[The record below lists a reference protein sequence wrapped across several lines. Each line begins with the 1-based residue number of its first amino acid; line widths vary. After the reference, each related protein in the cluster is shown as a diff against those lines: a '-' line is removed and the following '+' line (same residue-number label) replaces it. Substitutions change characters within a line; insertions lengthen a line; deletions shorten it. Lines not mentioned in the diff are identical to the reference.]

1 MLYNFP
7 WISPRNIQPRNRP
20 FNFLSQ
26 SSLLKNLPATSSRS
40 SNNFH
45 LWNSSIAPRLRGESF
60 RNRPPC
66 LKEIRISK
74 LLQLPIPILIL
85 CSNII
90 DHLLKLRP
98 RCHALH
104 YICNLL
110 LPLSILPSSLPQL
123 NSSPCIMHP
132 CKVCH
137 CPVSTSPTPRR
148 SLSSL

>member
-26 SSLLKNLPATSSRS
+26 TSLLKNLPSTSSRS

-45 LWNSSIAPRLRGESF
+45 LWNSSIAPRLRGETF
-60 RNRPPC
+60 RNRAPC
-66 LKEIRISK
+66 LKEIRIGK

-85 CSNII
+85 RSSII
-90 DHLLKLRP
+90 DHLLKLWP
-98 RCHALH
+98 RRHTLH

-110 LPLSILPSSLPQL
+110 LPFYILPSSLPQR
-123 NSSPCIMHP
+123 NSSP
-132 CKVCH
+132 
-137 CPVSTSPTPRR
+137 R
-148 SLSSL
+148 

>member
-7 WISPRNIQPRNRP
+7 WISTRKIQSRNRP

-45 LWNSSIAPRLRGESF
+45 LWNSSIAPRLRGDSF
-60 RNRPPC
+60 RNRSPR

-74 LLQLPIPILIL
+74 LLQLPISILIL
-85 CSNII
+85 HSNII
-90 DHLLKLRP
+90 DHLLKLWP
-98 RCHALH
+98 RRHTLH

-110 LPLSILPSSLPQL
+110 LPFYILPSSPPQL
-123 NSSPCIMHP
+123 NSSPCIMYP
-132 CKVCH
+132 CKVRH
-137 CPVSTSPTPRR
+137 CPI
-148 SLSSL
+148 

>member
-1 MLYNFP
+1 MLYTFSCVSS
-7 WISPRNIQPRNRP
+7 WQIQPPNRP
-20 FNFLSQ
+20 FTFLSQ
-26 SSLLKNLPATSSRS
+26 SSLLKNLPTTPSRS

-85 CSNII
+85 RSNII

-98 RCHALH
+98 RCHTLH

-110 LPLSILPSSLPQL
+110 LPFYILPSSSPQL
-123 NSSPCIMHP
+123 NSSPCIMYP

>member
-1 MLYNFP
+1 MLYNFS
-7 WISPRNIQPRNRP
+7 WVSSWKIQPRNRP

-26 SSLLKNLPATSSRS
+26 SSLLKNLPTTPSRS

-45 LWNSSIAPRLRGESF
+45 LWNSSIAPRLRGEPF

-74 LLQLPIPILIL
+74 ILQLPIPILIL
-85 CSNII
+85 RSNII
-90 DHLLKLRP
+90 DHLLKLWP
-98 RCHALH
+98 RRHALH

-110 LPLSILPSSLPQL
+110 LPFYSLPSSLPQR
-123 NSSPCIMHP
+123 NSSPRIMHS

-137 CPVSTSPTPRR
+137 CPV
-148 SLSSL
+148 

>member
-26 SSLLKNLPATSSRS
+26 TSLLKNLPATYSRS
-40 SNNFH
+40 SNTFH
-45 LWNSSIAPRLRGESF
+45 LWNSSIAPRLRGEPF

-85 CSNII
+85 RSNII
-90 DHLLKLRP
+90 DHLLKLWP
-98 RCHALH
+98 RRHALH

-110 LPLSILPSSLPQL
+110 LSFYILPSSFP
-123 NSSPCIMHP
+123 
-132 CKVCH
+132 
-137 CPVSTSPTPRR
+137 
-148 SLSSL
+148 